1 MIVKKLSDKKIQI
14 IDKVPI
20 ICWIKEEDYK
30 YWNGF
35 FLNFHIK
42 LIIQNIL
49 GLKLMKLKSN

>member
-30 YWNGF
+30 YVG
-35 FLNFHIK
+35 
-42 LIIQNIL
+42 
-49 GLKLMKLKSN
+49 